1 MAKIL
6 AIDDEVRILRLIKNA
21 LELNHHEVNTM
32 NHASDKTIQEFQGY
46 DIILLDIMMPD
57 INGYDLLDKIRDE
70 VSCPILFL
78 TAKTG
83 EDSLVKGLMKGADDY
98 ISKPFGVKELNARV
112 AAHLRREE
120 RKRKSQTLVFQ
131 DITFHM
137 ERREVLANGKVV
149 ELTKNQYNICEFLAI
164 NSGKV
169 YAKEQIYDEIYSL
182 DSDTLISTIT
192 EHIRVIRK
200 KFKALNCDPIETVW
214 GVGYMWK

>member
-6 AIDDEVRILRLIKNA
+6 AIDDEVRILRLIKNT
-21 LELNHHEVNTM
+21 LELNHHEVITM

-70 VSCPILFL
+70 ITCPILFL

-98 ISKPFGVKELNARV
+98 IGKPFGVKELNARV
-112 AAHLRREE
+112 EAHLRREE
-120 RKRKSQTLVFQ
+120 RKRKSQTLVLN

-137 ERREVLANGKVV
+137 ERREVLVHETVV
-149 ELTKNQYNICEFLAI
+149 ELTKNQYNICEFLAV

-169 YAKEQIYDEIYSL
+169 YSKDQIYDEIYSL